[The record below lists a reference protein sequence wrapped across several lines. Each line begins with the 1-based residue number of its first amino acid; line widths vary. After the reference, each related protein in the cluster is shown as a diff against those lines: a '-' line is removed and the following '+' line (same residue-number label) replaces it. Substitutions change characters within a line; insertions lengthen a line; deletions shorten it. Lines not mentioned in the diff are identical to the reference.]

1 MSSKALPHF
10 GNKLPLVNIDTMDSN
25 IYECWLGP
33 ISQATQAR
41 GIGTWKIIGD
51 VVPAMFP
58 DDVLVLGATGLNL

>member
-1 MSSKALPHF
+1 
-10 GNKLPLVNIDTMDSN
+10 MDSN

-33 ISQATQAR
+33 ISHCNCLFGSLYGPATQAR